1 MHVLVASTYVA
12 AHGNVRTPGAPRAK
26 LRQRARL
33 SRAEAADAL
42 KKVCAPLAV
51 VGFLGA
57 RACFAPCAASA
68 RSECAPAFSRA
79 PGVDECAC
87 QAWSNDQFS
96 LRGFANPIPASP
108 MPSSANVAGSGSSD
122 SGRLAAKKFPSSF
135 ATDSCASVALVT
147 VK

>member
-87 QAWSNDQFS
+87 QAWSKRSVQ
-96 LRGFANPIPASP
+96 PARSRE
-108 MPSSANVAGSGSSD
+108 SD
-122 SGRLAAKKFPSSF
+122 SREPDAEQRERGGFG
-135 ATDSCASVALVT
+135 
-147 VK
+147 